1 MMKAVAFVLLLLLAA
16 CAPAPAALV
25 SSDAPLVAAAQPDP
39 VNAPAPAPSA
49 TTPSTVAADPAAV
62 SRACK
67 VDADCA
73 VKDVGSC
80 CGRHPSCVNR
90 DAATDPAA
98 VRALCQDEH
107 RAGVCSIEAIGG
119 CSCVEG
125 QCHNI
130 NAAQMPGKH

>member
-1 MMKAVAFVLLLLLAA
+1 MMKAIVCLMLLLLAA

-25 SSDAPLVAAAQPDP
+25 SSDAPLVAASRPDP
-39 VNAPAPAPSA
+39 STALAPSSA
-49 TTPSTVAADPAAV
+49 TPPPVASDPDAV

-80 CGRHPSCVNR
+80 CGRHPSCVNK
-90 DAATDPAA
+90 DAATDPVA
-98 VRALCQDEH
+98 VRAQCQNEH
-107 RAGVCSIEAIGG
+107 RAGVCSMEAIGG
-119 CSCVEG
+119 CSCVQG

>member
-1 MMKAVAFVLLLLLAA
+1 MMKILPCLLVVLLAA

-25 SSDAPLVAAAQPDP
+25 SSDAPMVAASQSDP
-39 VNAPAPAPSA
+39 ASAPAPAPSS
-49 TTPSTVAADPAAV
+49 TTPAPVAADPAAV

-80 CGRHPSCVNR
+80 CGRHPSCVNK

-98 VRALCQDEH
+98 VRAQCQDEH

-119 CSCVEG
+119 CSCVAG

>member
-1 MMKAVAFVLLLLLAA
+1 MMRLIACLLLLLLLAA

-25 SSDAPLVAAAQPDP
+25 SGDAPPVAASGPEPGIAPPSLSSSPSSDASDPD
-39 VNAPAPAPSA
+39 
-49 TTPSTVAADPAAV
+49 AV

-80 CGRHPSCVNR
+80 CGRHPSCVNK
-90 DAATDPAA
+90 DAATDPNA
-98 VRALCQDEH
+98 VRARCQDEH

-119 CSCVEG
+119 CSCVQG
-125 QCHNI
+125 RCHNI
-130 NAAQMPGKH
+130 NVAQMPGKH